1 MIITICPL
9 RERSRQD
16 RWRSCATAARPPGGE
31 FIAVVVAAKPDPK
44 WGEVLRAVV
53 ELTEGARVAE
63 PEIIAFCRSHCP
75 AFKTPKAV
83 MSGTTP
89 KISTENPE
97 ISAVLS
103 ARFSERASACRNHMI
118 IVRRQTQRAMPYRVD
133 EGQNFCNRGVRVR
146 QLPYLVQTRGKHTGA
161 AK

>member
-1 MIITICPL
+1 MQP
-9 RERSRQD
+9 RPAG
-16 RWRSCATAARPPGGE
+16 WRVHSGGRG
-31 FIAVVVAAKPDPK
+31 KPDPK
-44 WGEVLRAVV
+44 LAEVICAIV
-53 ELTEGARVAE
+53 ELREGVRATE

-83 MSGTTP
+83 MSGPPP
-89 KISTENPE
+89 KILTENPE
-97 ISAVLS
+97 NSAVLS
-103 ARFSERASACRNHMI
+103 ARFSERASACGNHMI